1 MVLGGEVNGGRILG
15 THPHTY
21 SPEWEY
27 NTGKLQKHK
36 RSLSLSIPLTTV
48 LGSFVLYSGRGAWI
62 PTLPN
67 EAMWLGLSQWFGI
80 QERDDLSYVLPN
92 MNNFGCRLYSET
104 DIYRDGMGK
113 FMLYQILFILALLT
127 HFGIMPISGKLWGCG
142 GDVM

>member
-1 MVLGGEVNGGRILG
+1 MEAGYLAL
-15 THPHTY
+15 THTLIHLSGSTIPVSGKHT
-21 SPEWEY
+21 
-27 NTGKLQKHK
+27 NVF
-36 RSLSLSIPLTTV
+36 SLSLSIPLTTV
-48 LGSFVLYSGRGAWI
+48 LGSFELYSGRGAWI

-113 FMLYQILFILALLT
+113 FMLYHILFVLALLT
-127 HFGIMPISGKLWGCG
+127 HFGIIPISGKLWGCG